1 MYCLATLAAPAALA
15 ANVAPVSNLTAAQVV
30 DKNVAARGGLEA
42 WRAVTTMTLSGEMDA
57 GGKQD
62 SKLPFVL
69 TMKRPHKSRLEI
81 RFQDR
86 PAVQV
91 YDGTQ
96 GWKLRP
102 FLGRNDVEPFTA
114 AEVKSA
120 AASAELDGHLVDYVK
135 KGTKVELQG
144 MEAVEGKSAYKL
156 KLTMKGGEQLNLWVD
171 ASSFLELK
179 IDGEPRKLDGRIH
192 KVAIYYRDYK
202 PLNGLTVPYVL
213 ETVVEGVKQTR
224 KMTIQA
230 IKVNQPLEDASFA
243 KPQVTMAK
251 SATAQSQ

>member
-30 DKNVAARGGLEA
+30 DKNVAARGGLEV

-114 AEVKSA
+114 AEAKSA

-144 MEAVEGKSAYKL
+144 MEAVEGKGAYKL

-202 PLNGLTVPYVL
+202 PVNGLTVPNVL

-251 SATAQSQ
+251 AATAQSQ